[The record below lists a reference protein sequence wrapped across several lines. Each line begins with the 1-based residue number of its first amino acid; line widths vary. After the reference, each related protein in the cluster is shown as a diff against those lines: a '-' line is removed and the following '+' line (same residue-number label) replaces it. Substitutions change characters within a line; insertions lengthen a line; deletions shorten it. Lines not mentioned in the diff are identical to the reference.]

1 MDLAMLKGI
10 VEACES
16 GEYQAVAIDHK
27 IFHAIAQAKGLDPR
41 RGLEIG
47 RCRVVPCFY
56 LVPGAKGE
64 V

>member
-1 MDLAMLKGI
+1 MLKAI

-16 GEYQAVAIDHK
+16 GKYQAVAIDHK
-27 IFHAIAQAKGLDPR
+27 LYHGIALAKGLDPR
-41 RGLEIG
+41 QGMEIG

-56 LVPGAKGE
+56 LAPGTKGE